1 MHKNIFNIESHL
13 PFLDSLA
20 ESLLRQYGENPLV
33 FSNISIFLPSRRAC
47 KELAEAFLRVSGGKP
62 MLLPKIQPLGDLDDE
77 EIVFKNVASNSE
89 IPNIISST
97 RQRLILTQLIEKWQS
112 VQNSTEKIT
121 TPQAAH
127 LAIELAAFLGEVQK
141 QQLSFSEI
149 EKIVPDDLSKHWQ
162 TTLNFLSI
170 LIEKWPEILAD
181 NQAVDIHTHRNL
193 SLKLQAEYWQENP
206 SKYPVI
212 AAGSTGSIPAT
223 AELLKVICSM
233 QNGQV
238 ILSGLDNYMDD
249 KAWEKISPTHPQ
261 YGLKTLLEHIGVGR
275 GDVKRHAEFISASH
289 LTSKEILKQVQDDEV
304 REESLNC
311 ATHNGIDRNRLLS
324 QIMLPAEV
332 THQWNKIKSR
342 HAEFISASHLASKEI
357 LKQVQDDEISRSS
370 FIISANQLAGIEVI
384 NAANLQEEATVIALK
399 MKQILQTKTKTAALI
414 TNRRDLAKRV
424 SAILQRWD
432 VQIDDSAGCA
442 LQETPQAVFLRLL
455 AQMVADKATSPI
467 SLLNCLKN
475 PYANCGLG
483 AREFRDNVRKLEIS
497 SLRGVRGND
506 GFASLYK
513 NIRPSEK
520 EFLSASFPELST
532 TILGESHEI
541 ALEFDLSNSGD
552 DIPHRSSLDKK
563 LINWLK
569 NIEDI
574 IKPML
579 ELMSFKQVPF
589 DDMLKKHIAVAQNM
603 AENDTQSGIA
613 RLWSSASGECLKEF
627 LDELLISAKGFKNI
641 DPSDYVGLLDALL
654 AGQTYRPPYGSHPR
668 LFILSPIEA
677 RMLRFDLVILGEL
690 NEGSWPMSG
699 KSDPWM
705 SRPMRSSFG
714 LPLPEKKIG
723 QSAHDFVQLLAS
735 PNVVITRCEKLDGTQ
750 TIPSRWLLRLDAIL
764 NILGQQDAI
773 KPKEQWQ
780 KWAKML
786 NKPEYVKAIQ
796 PPAPNPPVESRPK
809 NLSVTSIEK
818 LMRDPY
824 WIYANKILHLKKL
837 DDIDKEP
844 AAAEFGNFIHDTLE
858 VFVKEYDSIEPEN
871 RYNYLLEAGR
881 QILQKENLKPAVIS
895 FWWPRFERIALWII
909 QNEEERRK
917 NGITVLSEIK
927 GKYIINCKD
936 GIFTLEARAD
946 RFEIDKQGNI
956 AIIDY
961 KTGTPPAS
969 LDVRLGLSPQMTLE
983 GIIANNNGFE
993 KQGRV
998 VALEYWKLS
1007 GGQTDAKIQN
1017 AGYKKADEIK
1027 QLIEDAQDG
1036 VSQLVD
1042 IMFFKQTPM
1051 LSCPNPDKAIA
1062 YNDYEHLERLKEWG
1076 E

>member
-1 MHKNIFNIESHL
+1 MQQVKMHKNIFNIESHL

-20 ESLLRQYGENPLV
+20 TSLLRQYGENPLV

-89 IPNIISST
+89 IPNIISRT

-112 VQNSTEKIT
+112 VQNSPEKIT

-181 NQAVDIHTHRNL
+181 NKAVDIHTHRNL
-193 SLKLQAEYWQENP
+193 SLKLQAQYWQENP
-206 SKYPVI
+206 AQYPVI

-223 AELLKVICSM
+223 AELLKVISSM

-249 KAWEKISPTHPQ
+249 KAWQKITPTHPQ
-261 YGLKTLLEHIGVGR
+261 YGLKTLLEHIGVNR
-275 GDVKRHAEFISASH
+275 GDVKQYDFAA
-289 LTSKEILKQVQDDEV
+289 
-304 REESLNC
+304 
-311 ATHNGIDRNRLLS
+311 HNGLDRNRLLS
-324 QIMLPAEV
+324 QVMLPAEA
-332 THQWNKIKSR
+332 THQWNKITGITV
-342 HAEFISASHLASKEI
+342 E
-357 LKQVQDDEISRSS
+357 
-370 FIISANQLAGIEVI
+370 QLAGVEII

-399 MKQILQTKTKTAALI
+399 MKDILQTKTKTAALI

-424 SAILQRWD
+424 SAILQKWH
-432 VQIDDSAGCA
+432 VQIDDSAGCP
-442 LQETPQAVFLRLL
+442 LKETPQAVFLRLL

-475 PYANCGLG
+475 PYATCGLS
-483 AREFRDNVRKLEIS
+483 AREFRNNVRKLEMS
-497 SLRGVRGND
+497 ALRGVRGND
-506 GFASLYK
+506 GFTSLYK
-513 NIRPSEK
+513 QID
-520 EFLSASFPELST
+520 T
-532 TILGESHEI
+532 
-541 ALEFDLSNSGD
+541 
-552 DIPHRSSLDKK
+552 K

-579 ELMSFKQVPF
+579 KLISSQPVPF
-589 DDMLKKHIAVAQNM
+589 DEMLKKHISVAQNM
-603 AENDTQSGIA
+603 ADNDIDSGIS
-613 RLWSSASGECLKEF
+613 RLWSSSSGEQLKEF
-627 LDELLISAKGFKNI
+627 LDELLVAAKGFKNI
-641 DPSDYVGLLDALL
+641 DPTDYAGLLDALL
-654 AGQTYRPPYGSHPR
+654 TGQTYRPPYGSHPR

-705 SRPMRSSFG
+705 SRPMRNSFG

-723 QSAHDFVQLLAS
+723 QSAHDFVQLISS
-735 PNVVITRCEKLDGTQ
+735 PNVVITRSEKLDGTQ

-764 NILGQQDAI
+764 NIFMWQDAI
-773 KPKEQWQ
+773 KPQLPWQ

-786 NKPEYVKAIQ
+786 NKPEQVVAIQ
-796 PPAPNPPVESRPK
+796 PPAPNPSVEVRPK

-824 WIYANKILHLKKL
+824 CIYASKILYLKKL

-844 AAAEFGNFIHDTLE
+844 AAAEFGIFIHKAIE
-858 VFVKEYDSIEPEN
+858 AFVQNYDSIEPEQ
-871 RYNYLLEAGR
+871 RYNYLLEVGR
-881 QILQKENLKPAVIS
+881 KILQKENLKPAVIS

-909 QNEEERRK
+909 ENEEARRK
-917 NGITVLSEIK
+917 SGVTVLSEIK
-927 GKYIINCKD
+927 GKYIINCQ
-936 GIFTLEARAD
+936 GGTFTLEARAD
-946 RFEIDKQGNI
+946 RFEIDTQGNI

-961 KTGTPPAS
+961 KTGMPP
-969 LDVRLGLSPQMTLE
+969 LPNDVKLGLSPQMTLE
-983 GIIANNNGFE
+983 GVIAINNGFE
-993 KQGRV
+993 KQGKV
-998 VALEYWKLS
+998 SSLEYWKLS
-1007 GGQTDAKIQN
+1007 GGQTDAKIQY
-1017 AGYKKADEIK
+1017 AGYKKSDEIE
-1027 QLIEDAQDG
+1027 QLLEDAKNG

-1042 IMFFKQTPM
+1042 IMFFKQTP
-1051 LSCPNPDKAIA
+1051 LLCCPNPDKAIA
-1062 YNDYEHLERLKEWG
+1062 YNDYEHLERIKEWG